1 MKLSHACERFLEHCR
16 LEKGLSEH
24 TLRAYRT
31 DLAEFRKWLREDPA
45 LTEVAPER
53 LQAFLAHMR
62 DARGLKST
70 TVKRRFAALKVL
82 YAYFERQEIVDD
94 NPFRRFQLA
103 LRLGR
108 RLPRNLSKGE
118 LGELT
123 ADIAVSVAKRPKSAE
138 AHKRAT
144 VDLAIGLILVT
155 GIRVGELC
163 AIELPDIDLEDASIR
178 IRGKGNRERRVFL
191 VGEEICA
198 GVAAY
203 LKEREARPLALGH
216 AVFLVNAR
224 GGPAAPGHIRS
235 LLKEKA
241 DALGL
246 PRRITPHMLRHTAA
260 TEYLE
265 KGVDIRYVQRLL
277 GHASI
282 ATTEIYA
289 AATDEGLRRALM
301 R

>member
-1 MKLSHACERFLEHCR
+1 MKFSRACERFLEHCR
-16 LEKGLSEH
+16 LEKGLSDH
-24 TLRAYRT
+24 TLRAYRI
-31 DLAEFRKWLREDPA
+31 DLGEFGKSLREDPD
-45 LTEVAPER
+45 LCEISPER

-62 DARGLKST
+62 DARGLKPAT
-70 TVKRRFAALKVL
+70 AKRRFAALKVL
-82 YAYFERQEIVDD
+82 FAYFERLEVIED
-94 NPFRRFQLA
+94 NPFHRFQLA

-123 ADIAVSVAKRPKSAE
+123 AGIMVSAAGRAQSGE
-138 AHKRAT
+138 AHKRST
-144 VDLAIGLILVT
+144 VDLAIRLILVT

-163 AIELPDIDLEDASIR
+163 AIQITDIDLEDASIR

-191 VGEEICA
+191 VGEEICD
-198 GVAAY
+198 GVASY
-203 LKEREARPLALGH
+203 LRARAARPLAREH
-216 AVFLVNAR
+216 TVFLVNAR
-224 GGPAAPGHIRS
+224 GGPAAPGYIRT

-241 DALGL
+241 AALGL